1 MAAQRLRAE
10 KERIRLHEES
20 NGIRCVE
27 SRRNFNLHILKLH
40 AGAAKKSKSRSIPR
54 KYYQSVRDKK
64 ERNAVKKNI
73 RKSRAAY
80 KKGRYV
86 DRIKVKSAPKKKS
99 KHVEKAKRMYR
110 LASMGNLQ
118 KVSKA
123 TKCSTSSLRKILKK
137 GRGAYYS
144 SGSRPNQTQHSWAMA
159 RLASAIT
166 GGPAARVDCKE
177 LREGK
182 CGKTVMKLAA
192 AAGCKKKRK
201 T

>member
-1 MAAQRLRAE
+1 M
-10 KERIRLHEES
+10 
-20 NGIRCVE
+20 E
-27 SRRNFNLHILKLH
+27 SRRNCNIQILRLRG
-40 AGAAKKSKSRSIPR
+40 GAKHGKQRIPP
-54 KYYQSVRDKK
+54 KYYRSVKNKK

-73 RKSRAAY
+73 RMSRAAY

-99 KHVEKAKRMYR
+99 KHVEKAKTMYG
-110 LASMGNLQ
+110 LDSMRKLR

-123 TKCSTSSLRKILKK
+123 TKCSTSSLQKILKK

-166 GGPAARVDCKE
+166 GGPAAKVDCKE

-182 CGKTVMKLAA
+182 CGRKVMGLAA
-192 AAGCKKKRK
+192 AAGCKKKSSARFGR
-201 T
+201 

>member
-1 MAAQRLRAE
+1 M
-10 KERIRLHEES
+10 
-20 NGIRCVE
+20 E

-40 AGAAKKSKSRSIPR
+40 AGAAKKRKSRNIPR

-99 KHVEKAKRMYR
+99 KHVEKAKRMYG
-110 LASMGNLQ
+110 LASMGNLR

-123 TKCSTSSLRKILKK
+123 TKCSTGSLRKILRK
-137 GRGAYYS
+137 GRGAYYG

-159 RLASAIT
+159 RLASAVT
-166 GGPAARVDCKE
+166 GGPAAKVDCKE

-182 CGKTVMKLAA
+182 CGRKVMRLAA
-192 AAGCKKKRK
+192 AAGCKKKKRK